1 MFISQVHTHTY
12 AFFNTQDKRDATA
25 NGDTSCLSVRYTHT
39 HKHSLFNTQD
49 DTDAMADGETS
60 GSSVR

>member
-1 MFISQVHTHTY
+1 MEIHHAYQS
-12 AFFNTQDKRDATA
+12 
-25 NGDTSCLSVRYTHT
+25 GTHT